1 MSLGKLLMTANIE
14 KRQRGIAGLQM
25 KEHKNNPRQPKKKK
39 GKFIRFPFLN
49 NKITKRN
56 TKSRETC

>member
-1 MSLGKLLMTANIE
+1 MTANIE

-39 GKFIRFPFLN
+39 
-49 NKITKRN
+49 
-56 TKSRETC
+56 REVYQVSISK